1 VSSTVLKGHKHIYVL
16 GSGFAEIA
24 AKEGALKI
32 KELTYTHCQ
41 SLKLGS
47 NIASSF
53 YNYLTAH
60 PETPMIFVILD
71 SSSNMESDLKTLEII
86 NQRVYQNNGHNKNA
100 VVITD
105 IKDVKILSTLAIFT
119 NSEKNIHQIPKSG
132 YLSALL
138 SVIPMQRIA
147 YDLTI

>member
-1 VSSTVLKGHKHIYVL
+1 MSSTVLKDHKHIYVM

-53 YNYLTAH
+53 YNYLAAH

-71 SSSNMESDLKTLEII
+71 SPANLESDLKTLDVITE
-86 NQRVYQNNGHNKNA
+86 RVYQGNGCHKNA

-105 IKDVKILSTLAIFT
+105 IKDI
-119 NSEKNIHQIPKSG
+119 
-132 YLSALL
+132 
-138 SVIPMQRIA
+138 
-147 YDLTI
+147 

>member
-1 VSSTVLKGHKHIYVL
+1 MSSTVLKDHKHIYVL

-47 NIASSF
+47 NLASSF
-53 YNYLTAH
+53 YNFLTAH
-60 PETPMIFVILD
+60 PETPMIFIILD
-71 SSSNMESDLKTLEII
+71 TPANLVNDLKTIEII
-86 NQRVYQNNGHNKNA
+86 NERIYKNNGHNKNV

-105 IKDVKILSTLAIFT
+105 IKDV
-119 NSEKNIHQIPKSG
+119 
-132 YLSALL
+132 
-138 SVIPMQRIA
+138 
-147 YDLTI
+147 